1 MEVYNNSENQ
11 KRSLVKAG
19 NSVLYATPVPNTP
32 AEVAEL
38 EAAVGFSG
46 SVKIITNVDG
56 NGLFNTFSSD
66 SAKL

>member
-1 MEVYNNSENQ
+1 MEVDNNSENQ
-11 KRSLVKAG
+11 KHSLVKAG

-38 EAAVGFSG
+38 EATVGSAG
-46 SVKIITNVDG
+46 SVKVIINVDG
-56 NGLFNTFSSD
+56 NCLFNTFSSD